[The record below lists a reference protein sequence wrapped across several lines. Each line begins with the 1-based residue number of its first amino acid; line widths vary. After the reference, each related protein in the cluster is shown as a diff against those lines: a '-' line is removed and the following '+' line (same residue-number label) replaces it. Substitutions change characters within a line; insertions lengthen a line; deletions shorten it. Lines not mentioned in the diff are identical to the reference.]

1 MNERNRIMDYSNFDK
16 INENELNKMFAVEP
30 TLYRVRIGRYDS
42 ADSYNQRFVFVL
54 TELSEPQLAIYLY
67 NAIGYPLW
75 ECGEYSHRYFASV
88 DQFININKEFSK
100 YCIFGDTVYDKAY
113 QNRDVKKYGNSV
125 DGIFIIDPDREFDI
139 DHLAE
144 HKGVYFSKN
153 YRKVLDILA
162 DKQRK
167 LDQEREKERKQHEA
181 DAKIANI
188 IADVKIM
195 SDDTKQKVLKE
206 LLK

>member
-1 MNERNRIMDYSNFDK
+1 MDYSNFDK
-16 INENELNKMFAVEP
+16 ITENELNKIFAVEP

-42 ADSYNQRFVFVL
+42 VDSYNQRFIFVL

-67 NAIGYPLW
+67 NAIGYPFW

-144 HKGVYFSKN
+144 HKGVYFSEN

-167 LDQEREKERKQHEA
+167 LDQERENERKQHEA
-181 DAKIANI
+181 DAKVANI